1 MMNSSGPS
9 IFDIPL
15 ILDLIAVNLSRH
27 RILQCVRVCKAWH
40 EAFSPYY
47 WQSVCVYK
55 KCALKRFRS
64 GPARLAIR
72 AYRAYIRSLTTYH
85 GELFHYLLPT
95 LPLNKQERKLERRRQ
110 RQQGVCQ
117 TQEDNNPTKEST
129 DCGNTNINDTLIN
142 LETSM
147 DQFQLSPTCWVSP
160 PAFVSTL
167 ASSSDAFVF
176 GRLTSIKSV
185 SIFQKW
191 NNINNNVQHLHCLFS
206 IVELCPHLRSF
217 ETDAVRF
224 TPGVMDRLTAVIW
237 EHPTLKDF
245 KMVNSEYVP
254 VRLLHILLLHCMRL
268 EKLTLGCIVY
278 GRVKDEPLHYN
289 GSKTRSWEDLA
300 SLPDADIKELDMG
313 HLKIWSRDP
322 ETLIS
327 FLQKCPRLRRWT
339 VPIHSVLD
347 GVADVIG
354 KDLTELCW
362 LDFSSCSDDDN
373 KVAEVVR
380 ACHVLEGFK
389 GHTGNF
395 SRIATINA
403 LLESHRMLTLRE
415 VYLTGCRQ
423 MTGAQI
429 QQILTSCHNLFKFHA
444 MGSQHLM
451 VRYGEDP
458 FLRAEDMEANS
469 AAEWTCLGL
478 KELSLR
484 YEELSEEIFPEVVY
498 NQIAKLT
505 QLEVLSIERKCLPD
519 MVGEG
524 EGEED
529 QDVPLDETKDKNLA
543 SALQAFH
550 SLLRLRQ
557 LELSNLEQRF
567 YRSQR
572 SALESALPRLERI
585 DVY

>member
-327 FLQKCPRLRRWT
+327 FLQN
-339 VPIHSVLD
+339 
-347 GVADVIG
+347 
-354 KDLTELCW
+354 
-362 LDFSSCSDDDN
+362 CSDDDN